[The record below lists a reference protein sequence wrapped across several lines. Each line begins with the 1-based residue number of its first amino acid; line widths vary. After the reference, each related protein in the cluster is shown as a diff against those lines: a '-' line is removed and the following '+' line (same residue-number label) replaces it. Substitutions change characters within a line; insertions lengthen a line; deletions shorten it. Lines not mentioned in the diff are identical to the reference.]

1 LTQAD
6 VLEVVDALAGL
17 GFWLDGGWGIDALL
31 GEQTRD
37 HSDLDAAIDRDDL
50 READRRLRG
59 LGYERSPAVDPD
71 DPARYVMW
79 DTHGRQIDF
88 HVLEFDAN
96 GDGWQTLADGER
108 ARYPATDLAASGEI
122 GRRTVPCIS
131 PALQLRHHS
140 GYGPTERDRL
150 DLGRLASRFG
160 LDLPDSL
167 QIRT

>member
-6 VLEVVDALAGL
+6 LLEAVDALAGL
-17 GFWLDGGWGIDALL
+17 GFWLDGGWGIDVLL

-50 READRRLRG
+50 GEADRRLRG
-59 LGYERSPAVDPD
+59 FGYERSQEVDPD
-71 DPARYVMW
+71 DPARHVMR
-79 DTHGRQIDF
+79 DTRGRQIDF

-96 GDGWQTLADGER
+96 GDGWQTLADGQR
-108 ARYPATDLAASGEI
+108 LRYPAADLAATGQI
-122 GRRTVPCIS
+122 GGRTVPCIS

-140 GYGPTERDRL
+140 SYDATERDRN
-150 DLGRLASRFG
+150 DMGRLASRFG